1 MMIEV
6 RGARRG
12 YGDFLALDD
21 VDLAVPRGS
30 LTALVGPSGS
40 GKSTLLRVI
49 AGLEAP
55 DSGAVLIDGRDVTAV
70 PVRRRGIGFV
80 FQHYAAFPHMTVRQN
95 IGFGLK
101 IRKQKKAAIAAAVD
115 ELLEVTGLT
124 GYADRYPAQ
133 LSGGQRQRMALARA
147 LAIRPKV
154 LLLDEPFGALDAMVR
169 ADLRTWLRRLHEDED
184 VTTVMVT
191 HDQQEALD
199 VADRIAVLRAG
210 RIEQAGTPDELYDTP
225 ATAFVMSF
233 LGPVAR
239 LNGEWLRPHD
249 LTVTRTPRP
258 ASFAATV
265 TRIARLGFE
274 VRLELAPR
282 TGAEALV
289 AQLTREQARELGAR
303 VGETLFVRHGGAQP
317 PAAEAAA
324 SGPLVG

>member
-6 RGARRG
+6 CGARRG

-49 AGLEAP
+49 AGLEVP
-55 DSGAVLIDGRDVTAV
+55 DAGTVLIDGRDVTAV

-101 IRKQKKAAIAAAVD
+101 VRKQKKAAITAAVD

-210 RIEQAGTPDELYDTP
+210 RIEQAGTPDELYDSP

-249 LTVTRTPRP
+249 LTVTRTPQP

-282 TGAEALV
+282 TGAQGLV
-289 AQLTREQARELGAR
+289 AQLTREQARDLGAR
-303 VGETLFVRHGGAQP
+303 VGETLFVRHGAP
-317 PAAEAAA
+317 ADVPARPAALGA
-324 SGPLVG
+324 G